1 MMEID
6 FKKGNGLVP
15 AVIQDYESKQVLML
29 GYMNEEA
36 YKATQSSGYVTFF
49 SRSKNHLWV
58 KGETSG
64 NFLQV
69 KSIDVDC
76 DNDTL
81 LIMAVPS
88 GPVCHTGSFSCF
100 GGSSVTKKLF
110 FQELEDVISL
120 RATASAESSYTR
132 RLLDEGLDRMIQKV
146 GEEAVELVIAAKN
159 EDDTAFVGEAAD
171 LIFHLLV
178 LLHKKD
184 VTLQQISMVL
194 EQRHEK
200 K

>member
-1 MMEID
+1 MNGID

-29 GYMNEEA
+29 GYMNEES

-49 SRSKNHLWV
+49 SRSKNRLWV

-69 KSIDVDC
+69 KSMDVDC

-100 GGSSVTKKLF
+100 EGSSVPKKLF

-132 RLLDEGLDRMIQKV
+132 RLLDEGLDRVIQKV
-146 GEEAVELVIAAKN
+146 GEESVELVIAAKN

-178 LLHKKD
+178 LLHKKN
-184 VTLQQISMVL
+184 VTLQQISQVL

>member
-49 SRSKNHLWV
+49 SRSKNRLWV

-69 KSIDVDC
+69 KSMDVDC

-100 GGSSVTKKLF
+100 GVSSAPKKLF

-132 RLLDEGLDRMIQKV
+132 RLLDEGLDRVIQKV
-146 GEEAVELVIAAKN
+146 GEESVELVVAAKN

-178 LLHKKD
+178 LLHKKN
-184 VTLQQISMVL
+184 VTLQQISQVL

>member
-49 SRSKNHLWV
+49 SRSKNRLWV

-69 KSIDVDC
+69 KSMDVDC

-100 GGSSVTKKLF
+100 GGSSVPKKLF

-132 RLLDEGLDRMIQKV
+132 RLLDEGLDRVIQKV

-178 LLHKKD
+178 LLHKKN
-184 VTLQQISMVL
+184 VTLQQISQVL

>member
-36 YKATQSSGYVTFF
+36 CRATQSSGYVTFF
-49 SRSKNHLWV
+49 SRSKNRLWV

-100 GGSSVTKKLF
+100 GGSSVHKKLF

-178 LLHKKD
+178 LLHKKN
-184 VTLQQISMVL
+184 VTLQQISQVL